1 MLDTREAMKAS
12 LNTREGLTYAS
23 HFCCC
28 SEVYFS
34 QAGGR
39 GPLNEGKSKV
49 ADDRQQKFSII
60 ASSRFLAHVVDRV
73 FCEAQKA

>member
-1 MLDTREAMKAS
+1 MLDIREVTKAN
-12 LNTREGLTYAS
+12 LNTREMLTCAS

-28 SEVYFS
+28 SEVYFF
-34 QAGGR
+34 QAGGC

-49 ADDRQQKFSII
+49 SDDRQQKFSII
-60 ASSRFLAHVVDRV
+60 FSSRFRAHVVDRV